1 MIHLIC
7 WIHST
12 CLMIHLMIRS
22 ILPRF
27 SFAFFHV
34 SPFHLHVSPFHPFQ
48 IPSDSQTH
56 SPNSTFPRFHFLP
69 EFPHSQTTET
79 PRETPRSIRSA
90 DETPENVTHSV
101 PRESQPPTRT
111 VPSFGFPVFG
121 TIFRSAK
128 PPPLS
133 PFPRG
138 SRLRRPDLKEPT
150 DAPNRSK
157 PRDSREFHGEFHG
170 EFHSLKHRKK
180 RAGNWKTQNRG
191 KFRHPAPTRT
201 DETPSPNR
209 CDETASSNRWNRGN
223 SHRIRGNLWI
233 A

>member
-1 MIHLIC
+1 M
-7 WIHST
+7 IHST
-12 CLMIHLMIRS
+12 IHLMIHLMIRS

-34 SPFHLHVSPFHPFQ
+34 SPFHPFR

-69 EFPHSQTTET
+69 GFPHSRTTEI

-90 DETPENVTHSV
+90 DETPGNAAHSV
-101 PRESQPPTRT
+101 PRESQPPART
-111 VPSFGFPVFG
+111 FPSFGFPVFG

-138 SRLRRPDLKEPT
+138 SRLRRPESKEPR

-157 PRDSREFHGEFHG
+157 PRDSREFHGEFRR
-170 EFHSLKHRKK
+170 EFHSLKHRRK
-180 RAGNWKTQNRG
+180 RAENWKTQNRG
-191 KFRHPAPTRT
+191 KFRHPAPART

-209 CDETASSNRWNRGN
+209 LDETASSNRRNRGN
-223 SHRIRGNLWI
+223 FHRIRGNLWI
-233 A
+233 S